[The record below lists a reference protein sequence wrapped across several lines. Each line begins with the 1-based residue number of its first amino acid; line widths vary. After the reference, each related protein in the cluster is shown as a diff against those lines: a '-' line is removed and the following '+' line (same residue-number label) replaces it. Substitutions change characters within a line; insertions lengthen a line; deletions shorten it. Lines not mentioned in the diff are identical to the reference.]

1 MVESLD
7 LALLPAEALAIDAD
21 CYIVVDVLRATTTI
35 ATLFAR
41 GLTDLVVCNDIQAA
55 RDRARD
61 EGRILF
67 GEVGGLPPEGFDYG
81 NSPVEADRL
90 LVAGKRAVLFTTNGT
105 AALCALGERG
115 GMVVTGA
122 VSNAA
127 AVVRFAAGYRRVVVV
142 CAGNGGGTRFSQ
154 EDFVAAG
161 AMIDRL
167 AGSPTQPALGDA
179 ALLARVA
186 SRDAG
191 LIATSTHAHLL
202 TSLGLAED
210 VRFAL
215 KADTSA
221 AVPQVVEIGPGW
233 ARLIDAASR

>member
-1 MVESLD
+1 MESLD

-41 GLTDLVVCNDIQAA
+41 GMLDLVVCNDIQAA

-61 EGRILF
+61 EVRILF

-81 NSPVEADRL
+81 NSPVEAERL
-90 LVAGKRAVLFTTNGT
+90 LVAGKRGVLFTTNGT
-105 AALCALGERG
+105 AALYALGARSD
-115 GMVVTGA
+115 MVVTGA
-122 VSNAA
+122 LSNAA
-127 AVVRFAAGYRRVVVV
+127 AVVRFAAGYSRVVLV

-161 AMIDRL
+161 AIIDRL
-167 AGSPTQPALGDA
+167 VGADTQASLGDA

-191 LIATSTHAHLL
+191 LIATSKHAHLL

-215 KADTSA
+215 KADTSQ
-221 AVPQVVEIGPGW
+221 AVPQVAETGTGW
-233 ARLIDAASR
+233 ALLVDAANR